1 VEVVRTRWLLFVLLV
16 LVLGGVAYWRR
27 TREPE
32 PKPPLPPRPVE
43 VDEPWATTVLFERFE
58 LSMPRSW
65 FANPEPAMEHGI
77 LFRGPPDG
85 IHPPT
90 VQLYWGPVKVDLAG
104 FFEFERERRV
114 PGIQD
119 ILEEGDANVAGLP
132 AKYLVY
138 RMESNMPES
147 VRKVEFLTI
156 DWYFVHDGH
165 GGILRGLAPAQTF
178 RLKYRPIF
186 AAIATRL
193 RYRPSR

>member
-1 VEVVRTRWLLFVLLV
+1 MWFGLLV
-16 LVLGGVAYWRR
+16 AVLVIVAIWRR
-27 TREPE
+27 GQGTEREPE
-32 PKPPLPPRPVE
+32 VPLPPRPAE
-43 VDEPWATTVLFERFE
+43 VGEAWATTVLFESFE
-58 LSMPRSW
+58 LSMPGSW
-65 FANPEPAMEHGI
+65 FENPERAMEHGI

-90 VQLYWGPVKVDLAG
+90 VQLYWGPVKVDLEG

-119 ILEEGDANVAGLP
+119 ILEEGEATIAGLP
-132 AKYLVY
+132 ARYLVY
-138 RMESNMPES
+138 EQRSKMPGSARE
-147 VRKVEFLTI
+147 VQFLTI

-186 AAIATRL
+186 TEIAKRL